1 MFCASDILCVNDI
14 HCDSW
19 NSTWQKYSPVGTIQI
34 YCIDGWCWQEE
45 DIQIPT
51 FVEEDVNNYVEQVG
65 KQVISVHEQVCK
77 SSDSL
82 YVLQGFYKIM

>member
-1 MFCASDILCVNDI
+1 MDDAD
-14 HCDSW
+14 
-19 NSTWQKYSPVGTIQI
+19 K
-34 YCIDGWCWQEE
+34 EE
-45 DIQIPT
+45 DIHIPT
-51 FVEEDVNNYVEQVG
+51 FVEEDVDNYIEQVG